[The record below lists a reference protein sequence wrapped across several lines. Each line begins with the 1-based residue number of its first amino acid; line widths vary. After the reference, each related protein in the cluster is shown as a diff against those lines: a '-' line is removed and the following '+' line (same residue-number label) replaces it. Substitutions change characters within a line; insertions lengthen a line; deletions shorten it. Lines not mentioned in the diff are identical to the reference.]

1 MVEYVGVAEA
11 RAMSGLRLVL
21 TAGVPG
27 PWGEAA
33 KGLFRVK
40 GLPFVAVRQEAGA
53 EDPVLREWTGQTSA
67 PVAVWNDERPRCTSL
82 EILMLAERLG
92 PAPALLPAEPEE
104 RALAIGLC
112 HEIVGEDG
120 LGWNRRLLLFR
131 EAFAGADDDSAARAV
146 PPIAVKY
153 GYGASAAAAAP
164 ARVAQI
170 LTLLAERL
178 ERQHA
183 AGSRFLVGD
192 RLSALDVYWAA
203 FATMLDPLP
212 PEQCPMPDFLRTMY
226 TVRDPVVRAA
236 LNPLLLAHRDF
247 VYRDFIGLPLDF

>member
-1 MVEYVGVAEA
+1 MVEYVGIAEA

-33 KGLFRVK
+33 KGLLRVK
-40 GLPFVAVRQEAGA
+40 GLPFVSVRQEAGA
-53 EDPVLREWTGQTSA
+53 EDAALREWTGQTSA
-67 PVAVWNDERPRCTSL
+67 PVAVWNDERPRSTSL
-82 EILMLAERLG
+82 EILMLAERLV
-92 PAPALLPAEPEE
+92 PEPALLPADPEE
-104 RALAIGLC
+104 RALTIGLC
-112 HEIVGEDG
+112 HEIVGEGG

-131 EAFAGADDDSAARAV
+131 EAFAGADETTARSV

-153 GYGASAAAAAP
+153 GYGAGAVGAAP
-164 ARVAQI
+164 ARVAEI
-170 LTLLAERL
+170 LSLLAARL
-178 ERQHA
+178 ERQQA
-183 AGSRFLVGD
+183 AGRRFLVGD

-203 FATMLDPLP
+203 FATMFDPLP

-236 LNPLLLAHRDF
+236 LAPRLLAHRDF